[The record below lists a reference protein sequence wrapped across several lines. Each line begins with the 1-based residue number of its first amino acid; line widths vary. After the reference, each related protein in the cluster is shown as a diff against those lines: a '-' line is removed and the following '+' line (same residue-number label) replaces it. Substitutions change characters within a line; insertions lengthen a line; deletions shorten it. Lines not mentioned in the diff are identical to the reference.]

1 MPERRKCWSCGTEQV
16 YLGEG
21 DTCYKCGALL
31 FHSEPE
37 RRRYRDIL
45 LCKMAEELEEEQ
57 SLV

>member
-31 FHSEPE
+31 FNSEPE

-45 LCKMAEELEEEQ
+45 LCKMAEELEEG
-57 SLV
+57 